1 MSPLKQKSYV
11 VQGVQVNLSVE
22 DRLSFLVSNYFQPLH
37 QGEHAKDLK
46 PINFEICLVKD
57 LPLVPPNSAKV
68 INSPLIT
75 VYSNDGKIYF
85 SSKSGSTICLDP
97 TIGKAK
103 GFFKKEIIRNRG
115 DFFSLLGSSM
125 VEVLKYYGLYYL
137 HAAAIYVNKVA
148 YLVSGDGGCG
158 KTTIALSLIR
168 EGFHYVSDD
177 SLFLKDSNGEIIVSP
192 MYKHFHIDQALADH
206 FPEISQGKTLTIPE
220 GTKTPIDVSSFF
232 PGSFI
237 PFLRPDAIIFPRMTS
252 NGISMLNQLPQT
264 ESYKRL
270 LKQTVL
276 AVDNDV
282 SRDQLKIL
290 EKLVKQTRGFELL
303 SGRDIYE
310 DPKILISLIN
320 GVNHQNENNKEI

>member
-1 MSPLKQKSYV
+1 MSPFEQKSYI
-11 VQGVQVNLSVE
+11 VQGVEINLLF
-22 DRLSFLVSNYFQPLH
+22 DNCLSSLVLDYFQPLY
-37 QGEHAKDLK
+37 QGEKIKDAKAIDLELCFVEDS
-46 PINFEICLVKD
+46 PPV
-57 LPLVPPNSAKV
+57 VPANSIKI
-68 INSPLIT
+68 INSP
-75 VYSNDGKIYF
+75 VVSEYRSNAEIYF
-85 SSKSGSTICLDP
+85 SSKSGSIICIDP
-97 TIGKAK
+97 DVKKAK
-103 GFFKKEIIRNRG
+103 GFFKKESIKNPG
-115 DFFSLLGSSM
+115 EFFSLLGSSI
-125 VEVLKYYGLYYL
+125 VEILKYYGLYFL

-177 SLFLKDSNGEIIVSP
+177 SLFLTDSNGGIIVSP
-192 MYKHFHIDQALADH
+192 MYKHFHIDQDLADH
-206 FPEISQGKTLTIPE
+206 FPEILQGKTRTIPE

-237 PFLRPDAIIFPRMTS
+237 PFLRPDIIIFPRMTS
-252 NGISMLNQLPQT
+252 NGVSMLNQLPQT

-310 DPKILISLIN
+310 DPKILVSLIDR
-320 GVNHQNENNKEI
+320 VSYLE